1 MLFRR
6 RPKNGNGAPS
16 YGRHFGEW
24 RSSCQSEWQAL
35 THHKFILSVTDGTL
49 PRQSFIHYL
58 QQNYAFLIQF
68 ARSWAQAAS
77 KGSDISEIRMAT
89 AMMHELVNS
98 KMQMH
103 IELCNDE
110 GIDTQTLFETT
121 ENPAITAYLKHL
133 ENVGTSGDFIDI
145 MAVLSPSFLGYAEIG
160 TKMASQKTSSKYQRW
175 IKTYSNKSTQS
186 LCRNIGS
193 MIDDAVV
200 SRLGADAMA
209 TDRWQGLC
217 DRFRVSTKL
226 EIDFLK
232 SCFSV

>member
-1 MLFRR
+1 MLFSR
-6 RPKNGNGAPS
+6 RPKNGNGVPS

-24 RSSCQSEWQAL
+24 RSTCQSVWYVFKQ
-35 THHKFILSVTDGTL
+35 HKFILSVIDGSL

-68 ARSWAQAAS
+68 ARSWGQAAS
-77 KGSDISEIRMAT
+77 KGNDISEMRMAT

-121 ENPAITAYLKHL
+121 ENPATTAYLKHL
-133 ENVGTSGDFIDI
+133 ESVGSSGDFIDM

-160 TKMASQKTSSKYQRW
+160 AEMASQKTSSNYQRW

-186 LCRNIGS
+186 LCRNIS
-193 MIDDAVV
+193 SVIDDAIV
-200 SRLGADAMA
+200 SRLGSDAMA
-209 TDRWQGLC
+209 TDRWQELC
-217 DRFRVSTKL
+217 DHFRVSTKL
-226 EIDFLK
+226 ETDFLK
-232 SCFSV
+232 SCLSV

>member
-6 RPKNGNGAPS
+6 RPKNVNGAPS
-16 YGRHFGEW
+16 YGRHYNQW
-24 RSSCQSEWQAL
+24 RITCATQWHAFKQ
-35 THHKFILSVTDGTL
+35 HKFFLSLADGSL
-49 PRQSFIHYL
+49 PRKNFLYFLRQDYI
-58 QQNYAFLIQF
+58 FLIQF
-68 ARSWAQAAS
+68 ARSWGQAAS

-103 IELCNDE
+103 VELCNDE

-121 ENPAITAYLKHL
+121 ADPETTAYLNYL
-133 ENVGTSGDFIDI
+133 ENVGSSGDFIDI

-160 TKMASQKTSSKYQRW
+160 AKMASQKTSSNYQRW
-175 IKTYSNKSTQS
+175 IKTYSNNSIQT
-186 LCRNIGS
+186 LCHDIGS
-193 MIDDAVV
+193 MIDDAIVL
-200 SRLGADAMA
+200 RLGADAMA

-217 DRFRVSTKL
+217 DRFRVTTKL

-232 SCFSV
+232 SCLSV

>member
-1 MLFRR
+1 MLFSR

-35 THHKFILSVTDGTL
+35 THHKFILSVTDGSL
-49 PRQSFIHYL
+49 PRQCFIHYL

-68 ARSWAQAAS
+68 ARSWGQAAS
-77 KGSDISEIRMAT
+77 KANGVAEIRVAT

-103 IELCNDE
+103 FELCNDE
-110 GIDTQTLFETT
+110 GIDNQTLFETI
-121 ENPAITAYLKHL
+121 ENPVTTAYLNYL
-133 ENVGTSGDFIDI
+133 ENVGSSGDFIDI

-160 TKMASQKTSSKYQRW
+160 AHMATQKTSSNYQRW
-175 IKTYSNKSTQS
+175 IKTYSNNSIQKI
-186 LCRNIGS
+186 CHDIGS
-193 MIDDAVV
+193 MIDDAIV
-200 SRLGADAMA
+200 SRLRADAMA

-217 DRFRVSTKL
+217 DRFRVSTKM

-232 SCFSV
+232 SCLSV

>member
-1 MLFRR
+1 MVGIIGF
-6 RPKNGNGAPS
+6 KNKDNAPQ
-16 YGRHFGEW
+16 YGRYFNQWRTSCQMEW
-24 RSSCQSEWQAL
+24 RAF
-35 THHKFILSVTDGTL
+35 TRHKFILSVTDGTL

-68 ARSWAQAAS
+68 ARSWGQAAS
-77 KGSDISEIRMAT
+77 KGSDIKEINMAT

-121 ENPAITAYLKHL
+121 ENSATTAYLSYL
-133 ENVGTSGDFIDI
+133 ENVGNSGDFIDI

-160 TKMASQKTSSKYQRW
+160 AKMASQKTSSNYQRW

-193 MIDDAVV
+193 MIDDAIV
-200 SRLGADAMA
+200 SRLGADATA
-209 TDRWQGLC
+209 TDRWQELC

-226 EIDFLK
+226 ETNFLK
-232 SCFSV
+232 FCLSV